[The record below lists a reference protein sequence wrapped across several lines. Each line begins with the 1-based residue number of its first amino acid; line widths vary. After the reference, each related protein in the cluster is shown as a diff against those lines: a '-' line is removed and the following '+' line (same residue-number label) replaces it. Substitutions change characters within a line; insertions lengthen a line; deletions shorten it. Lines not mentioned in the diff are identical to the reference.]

1 VAIPMPGPIALP
13 GRASAPAPGSIP
25 LPRRRPGEQLPLSVR
40 RSSSEPTNTG
50 SWSVMPPV
58 PAPRRAADDGPGA
71 VTVGLD
77 PEKIRARLSAFA
89 EGVSAASR
97 HGDGAAQVPPKE
109 R

>member
-1 VAIPMPGPIALP
+1 
-13 GRASAPAPGSIP
+13 
-25 LPRRRPGEQLPLSVR
+25 
-40 RSSSEPTNTG
+40 
-50 SWSVMPPV
+50 MPPV